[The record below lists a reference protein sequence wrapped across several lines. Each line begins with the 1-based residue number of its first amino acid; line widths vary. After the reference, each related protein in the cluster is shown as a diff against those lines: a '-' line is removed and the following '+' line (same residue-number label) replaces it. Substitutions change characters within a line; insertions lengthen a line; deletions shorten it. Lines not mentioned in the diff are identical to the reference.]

1 MARGPMLVVA
11 SVAAA
16 AVFGV
21 ALWVA
26 TGPDDKGAGT
36 PDAADRSERDPA
48 EDAERRI
55 ETPEGRERPSTVRG
69 GIKPASASAKG
80 DARTRG
86 GAPPSV
92 EPVVSLERA
101 RRDFSDII
109 AELEGVAAEGRRLT
123 QPEYLDIYK
132 RGNDAL
138 LPLQQHLD
146 WQEPEEAKELQAAQT
161 DFRTKLREVEP
172 RPGG

>member
-1 MARGPMLVVA
+1 MLVVA

-26 TGPDDKGAGT
+26 TSPGDETAERAEPDDAPSAGAPGE
-36 PDAADRSERDPA
+36 APA
-48 EDAERRI
+48 RA
-55 ETPEGRERPSTVRG
+55 REPRQVRG

-80 DARTRG
+80 DARPRG
-86 GAPPSV
+86 RPPARV
-92 EPVVSLERA
+92 EPTVSLERA
-101 RRDFSDII
+101 RRDFADII
-109 AELEGVAAEGRRLT
+109 AELEGIAAEGRRLT

-146 WQEPEEAKELQAAQT
+146 WQEPEAAKELQSAQT
-161 DFRTKLREVEP
+161 DFRAKLRDVEP
-172 RPGG
+172 RPAGQ

>member
-1 MARGPMLVVA
+1 MARGPMLVGA

-26 TGPDDKGAGT
+26 TGSD
-36 PDAADRSERDPA
+36 DAAREGTGTTKPEPSEPA
-48 EDAERRI
+48 ASPV
-55 ETPEGRERPSTVRG
+55 ETNKGRERPSAVRG

-86 GAPPSV
+86 GAVPSV
-92 EPVVSLERA
+92 EPVVSLDRA
-101 RRDFSDII
+101 RKDFADII
-109 AELEGVAAEGRRLT
+109 AELEGVAAQGRRLT
-123 QPEYLDIYK
+123 QPEYLDVYK
-132 RGNDAL
+132 RGNEAL

-146 WQEPEEAKELQAAQT
+146 WQEPEEAEELRTAQT
-161 DFRTKLREVEP
+161 EFRAKLREVEP